1 MPRKTLALLWCTF
14 VLALVV
20 LVGCGAAAGSDTS
33 SSAAP
38 SDGTFQAAVTLEG
51 GSGRASITSPTTVT
65 IEDGEATATIEW
77 SSPNY
82 DYMVVDGE
90 RYLPTNDSGNSTFQ
104 IPVPAFDEPFDV
116 IADTTA
122 MSTPHEIEYQITV
135 SGTPA

>member
-1 MPRKTLALLWCTF
+1 MPRKALALLWCT
-14 VLALVV
+14 LALVFVV
-20 LVGCGAAAGSDTS
+20 LVGCGAVASNDAS
-33 SSAAP
+33 SGGAS
-38 SDGTFQAAVTLEG
+38 SDGTYQAAVTLEG